1 MIKRLI
7 VLALIAGSFPCYLQA
22 ESFRK
27 SRVDERVEL
36 LSVVMRLAGV
46 EEFCKGMIPAYNR
59 KVDDFFAAYR
69 EHPVVATARKM
80 KRKYKFR
87 RDAVLNLAI
96 HLKIEGDS
104 VFFDPSLT
112 TGGLDSRSHNE
123 LTETF
128 IRELSDFYKNT
139 EARRFFDSERE
150 LYRSFGENTDRQ
162 VVDTIH
168 TEWFNGFFGWHAS
181 DYCVV
186 PTLLIG
192 EYYFY
197 ACAIDKEGRKTTYF
211 SIRGFLD
218 QKMRASSDWRLARS
232 AVIRGIA
239 HVYGNPLMDE
249 NRSAMK
255 PYVKTIYKRMWSELD
270 MEPYNVTEMVLYEG
284 FARGVEVYY
293 TQVFEGNTTRLLNN
307 QKTQGFYWLE
317 SFSDL
322 LTVYADS
329 RAEYK
334 TIRDFMPQIMDF
346 YRELAK

>member
-1 MIKRLI
+1 MIKKLI
-7 VLALIAGSFPCYLQA
+7 VLVLIIGFFPCYLQA

-46 EEFCKGMIPAYNR
+46 DEFCKGMIPAYNR
-59 KVDDFFAAYR
+59 KVDDFFAVYS

-87 RDAVLNLAI
+87 HDAVLNLAI
-96 HLKIEGDS
+96 HLKIGGDS

-112 TGGLDSRSHNE
+112 TRGMDARSNNE
-123 LTETF
+123 LTATF
-128 IRELSDFYKNT
+128 IRELSDFYKYT
-139 EARRFFDSERE
+139 EAKRFFNSERE

-162 VVDTIH
+162 VIDTIH
-168 TEWFNGFFGWHAS
+168 TEWFDDFFGWHAS

-197 ACAIDKEGRKTTYF
+197 ARAIDKEGRVITYF

-218 QKMRASSDWRLARS
+218 QKMQPSSDWSLARS

-239 HVYGNPLMDE
+239 HVYGDPLMDE
-249 NRSAMK
+249 SSSALK

-270 MEPYNVTEMVLYEG
+270 MEPYSATEAVLYEG
-284 FARGVEVYY
+284 FARSMEVYY
-293 TQVFEGNTTRLLNN
+293 TQLFGENTANLLKN
-307 QKTQGFYWLE
+307 QERQGFYWLE
-317 SFSDL
+317 SFADL

-329 RAEYK
+329 RDECK
-334 TIRDFMPQIMDF
+334 TIKDFMPQIIDF
-346 YRELAK
+346 YRGLAK